1 MHVRLKP
8 VYSKLAAPAEV
19 DALELSAK
27 LPVSA
32 DGTRWRLSQHQVDT
46 YQALTAIN
54 GPDVIFNT
62 AMTGDGKSLAGQ
74 LPSLVDGWRRK
85 LFAMYPTNE
94 LIRDQFKQAQQTW
107 LLWQQSPPVIEAL
120 DSNAL
125 DRRMESQDFGQRG
138 AALLSVFNNYD
149 VLLTNPDIFHYI
161 MQAFYVRAG
170 KTGDAADKVFAPMVN
185 AFQQFTFDEFHIFE
199 APQVVSVV
207 NALLLIDEMT
217 RGQRRQFLFQSATP
231 NPLMLRYLERAGLTV
246 TVVEG
251 CYSHGGS
258 NPDPD
263 KWRQI
268 LRGCDLH
275 FEQGTVEQWI
285 EEHLHDTLLPFFR
298 ADSSPAKGAIIVNS
312 VAQAKRLVQRL
323 RGEFAKHKLTIGENT
338 GLTSRTQRSTSYDC
352 DLLIGTS
359 TIDVGVDFQIN
370 FLLFESRDAGTFL
383 QRLGRLGR
391 HDGYMRDGVRI
402 SFGNRFTAYALVPA
416 WTQEALFVGRSKE
429 PPLLVDGM
437 EIDRIVLA
445 DAIQSSYPPATTF
458 DNYAQEWGVFQSIRV
473 VRKLY
478 EPLVRSQ
485 YEQVRT
491 NLIKRYSDAFRVSI
505 LRKVGD
511 YNSLLSEQKTLYD
524 EVTAFRGGTYFDCA
538 VLDEAEEG
546 ADQIKTYDLFALIAN
561 GNLGALDEDGFWGFV
576 DRQGLKRESIRC
588 ETPVAYFRLSGF
600 LPERTRYSIKLKQNV
615 ADWDSTRFG
624 SAQALQGIQLHA
636 DFPQSI
642 PGYNAINHRLVQRK
656 APALICLQ
664 FHPLQLKRA
673 LRLPMLFPLYEFHSL
688 DNLQGAIAFGRE
700 ALLLHAALKQN
711 RLDCGGTAVIL

>member
-8 VYSKLAAPAEV
+8 VYSKLADLVEV
-19 DALELSAK
+19 EALGLSAK

-32 DGTRWRLSQHQVDT
+32 DGARWRLSQHQLDT
-46 YQALTAIN
+46 YRALTAPD
-54 GPDVIFNT
+54 GPDVVFNT

-74 LPSLVDGWRRK
+74 LPSLLNGWRRK

-94 LIRDQFKQAQQTW
+94 LIRDQLKQAQQTW
-107 LLWQQSPPVIEAL
+107 LLWQQSPFIEAL

-125 DRRMESQDFGQRG
+125 DRRMESQDFSQRG
-138 AALLSVFNNYD
+138 AALSSVFNNYD

-161 MQAFYVRAG
+161 MQSFYVRAG

-199 APQVVSVV
+199 APQIVSVV

-217 RGQRRQFLFQSATP
+217 RGRRRQFLFQSATP
-231 NPLMLRYLERAGLTV
+231 NPLMLQYLQRAGLTV
-246 TVVEG
+246 TVIEG
-251 CYSHGGS
+251 CYSHGNS
-258 NPDPD
+258 SPDTD

-275 FEQGTVEQWI
+275 FDQGTVEQWI
-285 EEHLHDTLLPFFR
+285 EKHLHDILLPFFL
-298 ADSSPAKGAIIVNS
+298 ADSSHAKGAIIVNS

-323 RGEFAKHKLTIGENT
+323 RGEFTQHGLTIGENT
-338 GLTSRTQRSTSYDC
+338 GLTSRTQRSASYDC

-391 HDGYMRDGVRI
+391 HDGYMRNGVRI
-402 SFGNRFTAYALVPA
+402 SFGNRFAAYTLVPP
-416 WTQEALFVGRSKE
+416 WTQEALFVGRGKE
-429 PPLLVDGM
+429 PPLLVDGT
-437 EIDRIVLA
+437 EIDRSVLA
-445 DAIQSSYPPATTF
+445 DAIQNSYPQATTF
-458 DNYAQEWGVFQSIRV
+458 DNYAREWGVFQAIRV
-473 VRKLY
+473 VRKLN
-478 EPLVRSQ
+478 EPLVRGQ
-485 YEQVRT
+485 YEAVRT
-491 NLIKRYSDAFRVSI
+491 NLIRRYGDTFRVGI
-505 LRKVGD
+505 VKKVGD
-511 YNSLLSEQKTLYD
+511 YNDLLSNQKTLYD

-546 ADQIKTYDLFALIAN
+546 IDQIKTYDLFALVAN
-561 GNLGALDEDGFWGFV
+561 GNLDTLDEDEFWGFV
-576 DRQGLKRESIRC
+576 ARQGLKPESIRC
-588 ETPVAYFRLSGF
+588 ENPVAYFRLRGF

-624 SAQALQGIQLHA
+624 VAQVLHGIQLHA

-642 PGYNAINHRLVQRK
+642 PDYNGINRKLLQRK
-656 APALICLQ
+656 VPALICLQ
-664 FHPLQLKRA
+664 YHPLQLKRA
-673 LRLPMLFPLYEFHSL
+673 LRLPILFPLYEFHSL
-688 DNLQGAIAFGRE
+688 DNMQGAIAFGRE

>member
-8 VYSKLAAPAEV
+8 VYSKLADPVEEE
-19 DALELSAK
+19 ALGLSAK

-32 DGTRWRLSQHQVDT
+32 DGARWRLSQHQVDT
-46 YQALTAIN
+46 YRALTAAD
-54 GPDVIFNT
+54 GPDVVFNT

-94 LIRDQFKQAQQTW
+94 LIRDQLKQAQQTW
-107 LLWQQSPPVIEAL
+107 LLWQQFPVIEAL

-138 AALLSVFNNYD
+138 AALLSVLNNYD

-161 MQAFYVRAG
+161 MQSFYVRAG

-199 APQVVSVV
+199 APQIVSVV
-207 NALLLIDEMT
+207 NALLLIDEMA

-251 CYSHGGS
+251 RYSHGDS

-275 FEQGTVEQWI
+275 FAQGTVEQWI
-285 EEHLHDTLLPFFR
+285 DEHLRDTLLPFFL
-298 ADSSPAKGAIIVNS
+298 ADSLHAKGAIIVNS

-323 RGEFAKHKLTIGENT
+323 RGEFAKHGLTIGENT
-338 GLTSRTQRSTSYDC
+338 GLTSRTQRSTSYSC

-391 HDGYMRDGVRI
+391 HDGYMRDGMRI
-402 SFGNRFTAYALVPA
+402 PFDNRFTAYALVPP
-416 WTQEALFVGRSKE
+416 WTQEALFVGRAKE
-429 PPLLVDGM
+429 SPLLVDGT

-445 DAIQSSYPPATTF
+445 DAIQNSYPQATTF
-458 DNYAQEWGVFQSIRV
+458 DNYAREWGVFQSIRV
-473 VRKLY
+473 VRKLN
-478 EPLVRSQ
+478 EPLVRGQ
-485 YEQVRT
+485 YEVART
-491 NLIKRYSDAFRVSI
+491 SLIKRYGDTFRVGI
-505 LRKVGD
+505 MKKIGD
-511 YNSLLSEQKTLYD
+511 YNSLLGDQKVLYD

-538 VLDEAEEG
+538 VLDETEEG

-561 GNLGALDEDGFWGFV
+561 GNLNALDEDEFWDFA
-576 DRQGLKRESIRC
+576 DRQGLKRESIRS
-588 ETPVAYFRLSGF
+588 ETPVATFRLRGF
-600 LPERTRYSIKLKQNV
+600 LPERTHYSIKLKQNV

-624 SAQALQGIQLHA
+624 SAQVLQGIQLHT

-642 PGYNAINHRLVQRK
+642 PGYNGINRRLVQRK
-656 APALICLQ
+656 VPALICLQ
-664 FHPLQLKRA
+664 YHPLQLKRA

-700 ALLLHAALKQN
+700 ALLLHVALKQT

>member
-8 VYSKLAAPAEV
+8 VYSKLADPVEV
-19 DALELSAK
+19 EALGLSDK
-27 LPVSA
+27 LPISA

-46 YQALTAIN
+46 YRALTAPD
-54 GPDVIFNT
+54 GPDVVFNT

-74 LPSLVDGWRRK
+74 LPSLVNGWRRK

-94 LIRDQFKQAQQTW
+94 LIRDQLRQAQQTW
-107 LLWQQSPPVIEAL
+107 LLWQQYPQIEAL

-125 DRRMESQDFGQRG
+125 DRRMESRDFSQRG
-138 AALLSVFNNYD
+138 AALLSVFSNYD

-161 MQAFYVRAG
+161 MQSFYVRAG
-170 KTGDAADKVFAPMVN
+170 ITGDAADKVFAPMVN

-231 NPLMLRYLERAGLTV
+231 NPLMLQYLERAGLTV
-246 TVVEG
+246 KAIEG
-251 CYSHGGS
+251 CYRHGDS
-258 NPDPD
+258 NPAPD

-275 FEQGTVEQWI
+275 FDQGTVEQWI
-285 EEHLHDTLLPFFR
+285 EKHLHDTLLPFFL
-298 ADSSPAKGAIIVNS
+298 ADPLHAKGAIIVNS

-323 RGEFAKHKLTIGENT
+323 QGEFAKHGLTIGENT
-338 GLTSRTQRSTSYDC
+338 GLTSRTRRAVSYGC

-391 HDGYMRDGVRI
+391 HDSYEREGVRI
-402 SFGNRFTAYALVPA
+402 SFGSRFSAYALVSP
-416 WTQEALFVGRSKE
+416 WTQESLFVGRGKE
-429 PPLLVDGM
+429 PPLIVGET

-445 DAIQSSYPPATTF
+445 DAIQNSYPPVTTF
-458 DNYAQEWGVFQSIRV
+458 DNYAREWGVFQSIRV
-473 VRKLY
+473 VRKLN

-491 NLIKRYSDAFRVSI
+491 NLIRRYGDAFRVGI
-505 LRKVGD
+505 LKKIGD
-511 YNSLLSEQKTLYD
+511 YNSLLSDQKTLYD

-538 VLDEAEEG
+538 VLDEGEEG
-546 ADQIKTYDLFALIAN
+546 ADQIKTYDLFALAAN
-561 GNLGALDEDGFWGFV
+561 GNLDALDEDEFWAFV

-588 ETPVAYFRLSGF
+588 ETPVAYFRLRGY

-624 SAQALQGIQLHA
+624 VAQVLQGIQLHA

-642 PGYNAINHRLVQRK
+642 PNYNGINRRLVQRK
-656 APALICLQ
+656 VPALICLQ
-664 FHPLQLKRA
+664 YHPLQLKRA
-673 LRLPMLFPLYEFHSL
+673 LRLPMLFPLYEFHSM

-700 ALLLHAALKQN
+700 ALLLHTALKQN